1 MTTMHTTSTN
11 ASTEPDCTATV
22 NATMARW
29 PATMAVFNRFG
40 VDTCCG
46 GGSSVEDAARRD
58 GVDAP
63 ALCAALRDAV
73 RVA

>member
-1 MTTMHTTSTN
+1 MHTTEMN
-11 ASTEPDCTATV
+11 APTELDCTYTV

-40 VDTCCG
+40 VDSCCG
-46 GGSSVEDAARRD
+46 GASSVEDAARRD

-63 ALCAALRDAV
+63 ALCAALRDAI
-73 RVA
+73 RAA